1 MFRVTI
7 RGTFGELNDA
17 DVLTDG
23 DAFAAAFTEAGTFT
37 GDRGLSAFT
46 FRCQVPAGPEDGETE
61 ATERAVA
68 ALDAYGYPYRIL
80 RVAVTDMRDIKIRR
94 KGRRRYEERDEA

>member
-7 RGTFGELNDA
+7 RGTFGELGAA
-17 DVLTDG
+17 DRAAVLTGD
-23 DAFAAAFTEAGTFT
+23 DAFGAAFTEAGTFT
-37 GDRGLSAFT
+37 SDRGFSAFT
-46 FRCQVPAGPEDGETE
+46 FRCQVPASPEDGEKE

-68 ALDAYGYPYRIL
+68 ALEAHGHPCRIL

-94 KGRRRYEERDEA
+94 KGRRR